1 MPRLSSKNQVTLPV
15 RILRAAGLRPGDELV
30 ITSSRPG
37 FVEIAMAGDVIDDF
51 AGCLT
56 PGTYPPDYL
65 AKERARWR
73 TSSSTQAS

>member
-1 MPRLSSKNQVTLPV
+1 MSRISGKNQVTLPV
-15 RILRAAGLRPGDELV
+15 KILSAAGLRPGDELV

-37 FVEIAMAGDVIDDF
+37 LVEIARAGDVIDEF

-56 PGTYPPDYL
+56 PGTYPPGYL
-65 AKERARWR
+65 TKERARWR